1 MSDPDVMSA
10 MYEDLEPEG
19 TARAFTVLEMQQ
31 GMYGDGS
38 ALDLAKT
45 MRQGLATASDDPSFS
60 GESYANELMQLFIAP
75 MHTDEQRDWASDNQ
89 LSSSAGASLMAFLMK
104 DVNYSPEFLT
114 GAADKLDEF
123 EQLAQDGPMGDAR
136 SWYSHTG
143 HSPFNESEGAE
154 QADPMAEMMRALSR
168 QPDVGMQFFE
178 SEDRRNLYFNDRD
191 WSYDGYDGIAAV
203 ADSVSTDADNLQKNP
218 ELATMIAAQFVDET
232 ANSPGFNPEDAKR
245 ASDSVSH
252 LLSFYMPSVAATMD
266 ADGSLDEGART
277 TDHITVTGM
286 GTTGVMPVFYREDL
300 AQMTKVAMST
310 EDGLTTMAEG
320 VGGYTGERM
329 TGLASEYSEDPS
341 NDTVRNQ
348 LRGALMDDAELQ
360 GFMERMAGETQ
371 IDEAVSRDKQ
381 RQFWIN
387 AVSEVAGAVPIP
399 GSNAAGEALGE
410 WGSKGVEYAWNAG
423 SEAILDQAG
432 SSLADTAGEA
442 RDNAEG
448 AAQARVPVISITGFH
463 TLVDSGAIPRD
474 QVPDSWYADGDL
486 RPVTDILG
494 EDDQAA
500 YLTDATAGMSGII
513 SEEDLENTYSR
524 TFQNY
529 YEEPESAK

>member
-1 MSDPDVMSA
+1 M
-10 MYEDLEPEG
+10 EL
-19 TARAFTVLEMQQ
+19 ARTLRE
-31 GMYGDGS
+31 
-38 ALDLAKT
+38 
-45 MRQGLATASDDPSFS
+45 GLATASDEPTFEAATYGQEMVRWLTAPRLTTEEQDWLGEQGVSGGGGAAILSF
-60 GESYANELMQLFIAP
+60 M
-75 MHTDEQRDWASDNQ
+75 MRDVDYNSR
-89 LSSSAGASLMAFLMK
+89 
-104 DVNYSPEFLT
+104 FLT
-114 GAADKLDEF
+114 GAAEELDRF
-123 EQLAQDGPMGDAR
+123 EESYGEEATY
-136 SWYSHTG
+136 WYAHNG
-143 HSPFNESEGAE
+143 ASPFNEGGSLNP
-154 QADPMAEMMRALSR
+154 DPMAEMMRALSR
-168 QPDVGMQFFE
+168 QPDVGMEFFE
-178 SEDRRNLYFNDRD
+178 SEDRRTRYFNDRD
-191 WSYDGYDGIAAV
+191 WSQDGYDGIAAV
-203 ADSVSTDADNLQKNP
+203 ADSVSTDADNLQDNP

-232 ANSPGFNPEDAKR
+232 ANSPDFNPEDAKR
-245 ASDSVSH
+245 ASDSVAH

-310 EDGLTTMAEG
+310 EGGLTTMAEG

-329 TGLASEYSEDPS
+329 AGLSSEYSEDTT

-423 SEAILDQAG
+423 SEAVLDQAG

-442 RDNAEG
+442 RDNAED

-494 EDDQAA
+494 EGDQAA